1 MTRLSLVVPKV
12 EELWFRQKCMSNP
25 KTMAYNA
32 GYQVSY
38 DGYHYESG
46 CIDFPKEKWEKWHS
60 TRLSDEDLFY
70 AYILDEEL
78 NQFVGYVNFKI
89 NRISGKASMGILID
103 DDFRGRGYMRPALM
117 LLIEKAKEKGVK
129 ALTDTVPKSRERA
142 LKVFFDLGFEI
153 VDTFT
158 VKKFDKDDEVFAIE
172 KKL

>member
-1 MTRLSLVVPKV
+1 
-12 EELWFRQKCMSNP
+12 
-25 KTMAYNA
+25 
-32 GYQVSY
+32 
-38 DGYHYESG
+38 
-46 CIDFPKEKWEKWHS
+46 
-60 TRLSDEDLFY
+60 
-70 AYILDEEL
+70 
-78 NQFVGYVNFKI
+78 
-89 NRISGKASMGILID
+89 MGILID

-153 VDTFT
+153 VDTFY